1 MAVPAMP
8 SGISVRQLQ
17 EKDFSDADRIFRLAF
32 GTFLGLP
39 DPLRFAGDADYI
51 RTRWRAHPEAAF
63 AAEYGGE
70 LAGSNFA
77 TRWGSVGFFGPLTIR
92 PDLWDKGVGKRLLE
106 PVMES
111 FAQWGAVHT
120 GLFTFAHS
128 PKHVHLYQK
137 YGFWP
142 RFLTAIMSKAI
153 HDKGKG
159 PEGTRYSALRN
170 AQRKEALASSRE
182 LTDSI
187 FAGLDVTDEILS
199 VANQGLG
206 ETILL
211 HDNSRLIGLA
221 VCHCGPGTEAGSG
234 TCYIKFGAVRSGDS
248 ARRNLEQLL
257 DACEKMAFERGLQRV
272 VAGMNLARV
281 EAYQTLVGC
290 GFRPDIQGVVMQ
302 QPNEPGY
309 NRADAYVIDDWR

>member
-1 MAVPAMP
+1 MAVPAIP
-8 SGISVRQLQ
+8 SGISVRQLEDQ
-17 EKDFSDADRIFRLAF
+17 DLSEADRIFRLAF
-32 GTFLGLP
+32 GTFLRLP
-39 DPLRFAGDADYI
+39 DPLQFAGDADYI

-77 TRWGSVGFFGPLTIR
+77 TRWGSVGFFGPLTTR

-106 PVMES
+106 PVMACFER
-111 FAQWGAVHT
+111 WGAAHT
-120 GLFTFAHS
+120 GLFTFAQS

-142 RFLTAIMSKAI
+142 RFLTAIMSKSVLNPANA
-153 HDKGKG
+153 
-159 PEGTRYSALRN
+159 PAGTRYSGLGEV
-170 AQRKEALASSRE
+170 QREEALASSRE

-187 FAGLDVTDEILS
+187 FAGLDVTDEIVS

-211 HDNSRLIGLA
+211 YDNSRLIGLA

-234 TCYIKFGAVRSGDS
+234 SCYIKFGAVRSGSS
-248 ARRNLEQLL
+248 AGKNLDQLM
-257 DACEKMAFERGLQRV
+257 DACERLASERGLQRV
-272 VAGMNLARV
+272 VAGINLARV
-281 EAYQTLVGC
+281 EAFKSLVAR
-290 GFRPDIQGVVMQ
+290 GFRPEIQGVAMKR
-302 QPNEPGY
+302 PNEPGY